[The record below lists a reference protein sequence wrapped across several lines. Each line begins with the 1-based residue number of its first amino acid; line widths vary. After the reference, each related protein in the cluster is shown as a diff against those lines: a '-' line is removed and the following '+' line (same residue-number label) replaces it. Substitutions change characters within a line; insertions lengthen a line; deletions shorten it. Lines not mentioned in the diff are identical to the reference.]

1 MSSAPL
7 PVVTLS
13 PMFPSITEGNSG
25 TKLMT
30 MTATLST
37 AASTAVTVGYAT
49 SNGQAIAGSDYTATG
64 GTLSFAVGETSKT
77 FSIPILGDA
86 AFEGDESF
94 FINLTSATGAILGT
108 NGTNSAIAEITND
121 DIPGTITTTNP
132 HQVITGT
139 TGTDSVA
146 YISELAA
153 YNVAFTSGVY
163 SLNGPDVNVTFSSIE
178 RLTFADA
185 NVAFDLDGNAGQTY
199 RLYQAAFNRTPD
211 IGGLGGWISGRDSG
225 LTPLQVANS
234 FMASAEFQSLYGANP
249 SNEQF
254 VSLLYTNALHRP
266 ADAGSLGYWINQLAS
281 GLQTRAQALVNF
293 SESPENKAAVLPSI
307 ANGIVYANASQAAGL
322 AKGQSFAG
330 TNSSDTFL
338 GTVGNDTFNG
348 GAGNDSINGG
358 AGLDVAVYAGS
369 RASHTITAGAS
380 LTVSGASDGTDTLT
394 NVERLRFDDMALA
407 FDTSGNAGQTY
418 RLYQAAFNRTP
429 DKGGLSDWIRGMDT
443 GMTLQ
448 KVASGFVGSDEF
460 KGLMGSNSSD
470 TQFVDLMYANVLHR
484 APDQSGYDYW
494 LGQMQGGTTR
504 ETVLIGFSESPEN
517 QAALIGVIQ
526 NGVEYIAG

>member
-1 MSSAPL
+1 MTGGA
-7 PVVTLS
+7 
-13 PMFPSITEGNSG
+13 GNDTFDGGAG
-25 TKLMT
+25 TD
-30 MTATLST
+30 T
-37 AASTAVTVGYAT
+37 AA
-49 SNGQAIAGSDYTATG
+49 
-64 GTLSFAVGETSKT
+64 
-77 FSIPILGDA
+77 FSSL
-86 AFEGDESF
+86 
-94 FINLTSATGAILGT
+94 
-108 NGTNSAIAEITND
+108 
-121 DIPGTITTTNP
+121 
-132 HQVITGT
+132 
-139 TGTDSVA
+139 
-146 YISELAA
+146 LAA
-153 YNVAFTSGVY
+153 YSFAPSSGNKIL
-163 SLNGPDVNVTFSSIE
+163 SGPDGSDTLSSIE

-185 NVAFDLDGNAGQTY
+185 NLAFDLEGNAGQTY

-211 IGGLGGWISGRDSG
+211 IGGLGGWIIGRDSG

-293 SESPENKAAVLPSI
+293 SESPENKASVLPSI
-307 ANGIVYANASQAAGL
+307 ANGILYANATQAAGL
-322 AKGQSFAG
+322 AKGQSFTGAAG
-330 TNSSDTFL
+330 NDTFL

-348 GAGNDSINGG
+348 GAGNDTINGG
-358 AGLDVAVYAGS
+358 AGLDVAVYGGT
-369 RASHTITAGAS
+369 RASHTIVNGAA
-380 LTVSGASDGTDTLT
+380 LTVSGGNDGTDMLT
-394 NVERLRFDDMALA
+394 NVERLRFDDTALA

-443 GMTLQ
+443 GMSLQ
-448 KVASGFVGSDEF
+448 KVANGFIGSAEF
-460 KGLMGSNSSD
+460 KGLVGSNSSD

-494 LGQMQGGTTR
+494 LGQMQGGITR

-517 QAALIGVIQ
+517 QAALVGVIQ
-526 NGVEYIAG
+526 GGIEYMAG